1 MKTKEQAGKE
11 FRELLKNSKPLTE
24 EEVQELRNKAKK
36 YAESGGKYLDKQVN
50 LIDMD
55 NKEKIR
61 LAINQIPINNCD
73 GSVNEDA
80 IKAIRYLQEVSQA
93 LTIPVVVVS
102 EAELC
107 DNPHCED
114 GVVDSDMYGH
124 PIYCQVC
131 DKHN

>member
-1 MKTKEQAGKE
+1 MIDKKQLIE
-11 FRELLKNSKPLTE
+11 ELLDCVKDATDTE
-24 EEVQELRNKAKK
+24 TQITGLSMCAMLMNEV
-36 YAESGGKYLDKQVN
+36 LD
-50 LIDMD
+50 
-55 NKEKIR
+55 E
-61 LAINQIPINNCD
+61 
-73 GSVNEDA
+73 
-80 IKAIRYLQEVSQA
+80 A

>member
-1 MKTKEQAGKE
+1 MSKEAEKFIEKYTTKDQNDWLVKKKDIIARFMESYHTEQ
-11 FRELLKNSKPLTE
+11 
-24 EEVQELRNKAKK
+24 
-36 YAESGGKYLDKQVN
+36 
-50 LIDMD
+50 
-55 NKEKIR
+55 
-61 LAINQIPINNCD
+61 
-73 GSVNEDA
+73 
-80 IKAIRYLQEVSQA
+80 